1 MTDKLPSIF
10 PPDPVFTQ
18 QDPHDASAGQVRV
31 FRAAVKRAR
40 RLVSDLHVE
49 LGRLYETSS
58 KDQLEHISNLSESMR
73 VQVDAVKLM
82 GDLLVDME
90 LGPSS
95 PECKLMHKVAS
106 DTFRHKHPH
115 RRAAAYSGLGDTI
128 HRCIKLGWLKEGENT
143 GGTEGPGQLIIT
155 GKGKRYIL
163 AMKGE
168 LPESCCQ

>member
-1 MTDKLPSIF
+1 MF
-10 PPDPVFTQ
+10 VQ

-40 RLVSDLHVE
+40 RLANDLHVE

-58 KDQLEHISNLSESMR
+58 HDQLSHISNLADSLK
-73 VQVDAVKLM
+73 VQADAVKLM

-95 PECKLMHKVAS
+95 PECKLMHKIAS
-106 DTFRHKHPH
+106 DSFRRKHPN
-115 RRAAAYSGLGDTI
+115 RKAAAYSGLGEAI
-128 HRCIKLGWLKEGENT
+128 HRCLKLGWLKEGCGDE
-143 GGTEGPGQLIIT
+143 LIIT
-155 GKGKRYIL
+155 GRGKRYIL

-168 LPESCCQ
+168 LPDAGCQ